1 MLPLLGGMR
10 SHFEPSRHDA
20 AGKVMPMQH
29 DQSSRLGTLSHHGDI
44 IMQATNPSK
53 TNQIHAASY
62 DMRFPHLCTFRMD
75 DDHGSMR

>member
-29 DQSSRLGTLSHHGDI
+29 DQSSRLGTLSHHDDI
-44 IMQATNPSK
+44 IM
-53 TNQIHAASY
+53 
-62 DMRFPHLCTFRMD
+62 
-75 DDHGSMR
+75 